1 MQENSSPFLVIPDL
15 IRNPWILNQV
25 QDDKKFTSLSYPMY
39 IIVST
44 TIDTKE
50 WAYQIANMLVDKK
63 LAACVQIDE
72 VNSVYSWKGKTLDT
86 QEYRLQIKTRENLY
100 DDVAVQIRMMHSY
113 ETPEILATPMSHIS
127 EAYGTWMESVLRE

>member
-1 MQENSSPFLVIPDL
+1 
-15 IRNPWILNQV
+15 
-25 QDDKKFTSLSYPMY
+25 
-39 IIVST
+39 
-44 TIDTKE
+44 
-50 WAYQIANMLVDKK
+50 MLVDKK

-86 QEYRLQIKTRENLY
+86 EEYRLQIKTRENLY